1 LVEILLA
8 WSYNDFMNTY
18 KFIVEVEDLRKYY
31 GNIKAVDGVS
41 FKIKQGSIFTLLGPN
56 GAGKTT
62 TLEIIEGLRTP
73 DSGKITIFGRQV
85 ERIGREEKEFIGVS
99 LQETNLIGNL
109 TVRETLSM
117 FRSFYKKGLN
127 VDDVL
132 DFVSLKDKAKS
143 YVEKLSGGQRQRLA
157 IGLAIINDPLLLF
170 LDEPTTGLDPQAR
183 RSIWD
188 LLLQLKKQGKTIV
201 LTTHYMEEAEF
212 LSDWVCI
219 MDHGKIIREG
229 TPEDLIKSI
238 GGESVIE
245 VEVEHSDGFLEELS
259 NIGLNYSY
267 NEKHKR
273 LIIKTNNVLETIGIL
288 LRIAEEKG
296 INIRNEIIRQPNL
309 EDVFL
314 TLTGKQLRE
323 E

>member
-1 LVEILLA
+1 
-8 WSYNDFMNTY
+8 MNTY

-288 LRIAEEKG
+288 LRIAKEKG
-296 INIRNEIIRQPNL
+296 INVRNEIIRQPNL

>member
-1 LVEILLA
+1 
-8 WSYNDFMNTY
+8 
-18 KFIVEVEDLRKYY
+18 VEVENLKKYY
-31 GNIKAVDGVS
+31 GNVKAVDGVS

-85 ERIGREEKEFIGVS
+85 EKIGREEKELIGVS

-109 TVRETLSM
+109 TVKETFSM
-117 FRSFYKKGLN
+117 FRSFYKKGLR

-132 DFVSLKDKAKS
+132 DFVNLKDKAKS
-143 YVEKLSGGQRQRLA
+143 YVDKLSGGQRQRLA
-157 IGLAIINDPLLLF
+157 IGLALINDPLLLF

-219 MDHGKIIREG
+219 IDHGKIIREG

-245 VEVEHSDGFLEELS
+245 VDVEEDGEFLRELE
-259 NIGLNYSY
+259 NMGLNYTF
-267 NEKHKR
+267 NAKHRR
-273 LIIKTNNVLETIGIL
+273 LILKTNNVLETIDIL
-288 LRIAEEKG
+288 LRAAKKRG

>member
-1 LVEILLA
+1 
-8 WSYNDFMNTY
+8 MNSY
-18 KFIVEVEDLRKYY
+18 KFIVEVEDLRKTY
-31 GNIKAVDGVS
+31 GNVKAVDGVS

-73 DSGKITIFGRQV
+73 DSGKITIFGKIV
-85 ERIGREEKEFIGVS
+85 DRIGREEKELIGVS
-99 LQETNLIGNL
+99 LQETNLISHL

-117 FRSFYKKGLN
+117 FRSFYKRGLN

-132 DFVSLKDKAKS
+132 DFVSLKEKEKS
-143 YVEKLSGGQRQRLA
+143 YVEKLSGGQKQRLA

-183 RSIWD
+183 RSVWD
-188 LLLQLKKQGKTIV
+188 LLLKLKAQGKTIV

-212 LSDWVCI
+212 LADWVCI
-219 MDHGKIIREG
+219 MDHGKVIAEG
-229 TPEDLIKSI
+229 TPEDLIRSI
-238 GGESVIE
+238 GGESIIE
-245 VEVEHSDGFLEELS
+245 VDVEEDHEFLDDL
-259 NIGLNYSY
+259 NKVGLNYVF
-267 NEKHKR
+267 NPKHRR
-273 LIIKTNNVLETIGIL
+273 LVIKTNNVLESIERL
-288 LRIAEEKG
+288 LKIAKEKG
-296 INIRNEIIRQPNL
+296 IKVRNEIIRQPNL

-314 TLTGKQLRE
+314 TLTGRQLRE

>member
-1 LVEILLA
+1 
-8 WSYNDFMNTY
+8 MNSH
-18 KFIVEVEDLRKYY
+18 KFLVEVEDLRKYY
-31 GNIKAVDGVS
+31 GNVKAVDGVS

-85 ERIGREEKEFIGVS
+85 DRIGREEKELIGVS
-99 LQETNLIGNL
+99 LQETNLISHL

-117 FRSFYKKGLN
+117 FRSFYKRGLR

-132 DFVSLKDKAKS
+132 DFVNLKEKEKS

-183 RSIWD
+183 RSVWD
-188 LLLQLKKQGKTIV
+188 LLLDLKKKGKTIV

-212 LSDWVCI
+212 LADWVCI
-219 MDHGKIIREG
+219 MDHGKIIAEG
-229 TPEDLIKSI
+229 TPEDLIRSI

-245 VEVEHSDGFLEELS
+245 VDIEENHSFLEDL
-259 NIGLNYSY
+259 NNMGLNYVFNSK
-267 NEKHKR
+267 NKR
-273 LIIKTNNVLETIGIL
+273 LVIKTNNVLEAIENL
-288 LRIAEEKG
+288 LKIAKGKG
-296 INIRNEIIRQPNL
+296 IKVRNETIRQPNL

-314 TLTGKQLRE
+314 TLTGRQLRE

>member
-1 LVEILLA
+1 
-8 WSYNDFMNTY
+8 MNNY
-18 KFIVEVEDLRKYY
+18 KFIVEVEDLRKTY
-31 GNIKAVDGVS
+31 GNVKAVDGVS

-73 DSGKITIFGRQV
+73 DSGKITIFGKIV
-85 ERIGREEKEFIGVS
+85 DRIGREEKELIGVS
-99 LQETNLIGNL
+99 LQETNLISHL

-117 FRSFYKKGLN
+117 FRSFYKRGLN

-132 DFVSLKDKAKS
+132 DFVSLKEKEKS

-170 LDEPTTGLDPQAR
+170 LDEPTTGLDPKAR
-183 RSIWD
+183 RSVWD
-188 LLLQLKKQGKTIV
+188 LLLKLKAQGKTIV

-212 LSDWVCI
+212 LADWVCI
-219 MDHGKIIREG
+219 MDHGRVIAEG
-229 TPEDLIKSI
+229 TPEDLIRSI
-238 GGESVIE
+238 GGESIIE
-245 VEVEHSDGFLEELS
+245 VDVEEDHEFLDDL
-259 NIGLNYSY
+259 NKVGLNYVF
-267 NEKHKR
+267 NPKHRR
-273 LIIKTNNVLETIGIL
+273 LVIKTNNVLESIERL
-288 LRIAEEKG
+288 LKIAKEKG
-296 INIRNEIIRQPNL
+296 IKVRNEIIRQPNL

-314 TLTGKQLRE
+314 TLTGRQLRE

>member
-1 LVEILLA
+1 
-8 WSYNDFMNTY
+8 MNNY
-18 KFIVEVEDLRKYY
+18 KFIMEVEDLRKTY
-31 GNIKAVDGVS
+31 GNVKAVDGVS

-73 DSGKITIFGRQV
+73 DSGKITIFGKIV
-85 ERIGREEKEFIGVS
+85 DRIGREEKELIGVS
-99 LQETNLIGNL
+99 LQETNLISHL

-117 FRSFYKKGLN
+117 FRSFYKRGLN

-132 DFVSLKDKAKS
+132 DFVSLKEKEKS

-183 RSIWD
+183 RSVWD
-188 LLLQLKKQGKTIV
+188 LLLKLKAQGKTIV

-212 LSDWVCI
+212 LADWVCI
-219 MDHGKIIREG
+219 MDHGRVIAEG
-229 TPEDLIKSI
+229 TPEDLIRSI
-238 GGESVIE
+238 GGESIIE
-245 VEVEHSDGFLEELS
+245 VDLEEDHEFLDDL
-259 NIGLNYSY
+259 NKVGLNYVF
-267 NEKHKR
+267 NPKHRR
-273 LIIKTNNVLETIGIL
+273 LVIKTNNVLESIERL
-288 LRIAEEKG
+288 LKIAKEKG
-296 INIRNEIIRQPNL
+296 IKVRNEIIRQPNL

-314 TLTGKQLRE
+314 TLTGRQLRE

>member
-1 LVEILLA
+1 
-8 WSYNDFMNTY
+8 MNSY
-18 KFIVEVEDLRKYY
+18 KFIVEVEDLRKTY
-31 GNIKAVDGVS
+31 GNVKAVDGVS

-73 DSGKITIFGRQV
+73 DSGKIKIFGKEV
-85 ERIGREEKEFIGVS
+85 KKIGREEKELIGVA
-99 LQETNLIGNL
+99 LQETQLISHL
-109 TVRETLSM
+109 TVKETLSM
-117 FRSFYKKGLN
+117 FRSFYSRGLK

-132 DFVSLKDKAKS
+132 EFVNLKDKAKS
-143 YVEKLSGGQRQRLA
+143 HVDKLSGGQKQRLA
-157 IGLAIINDPLLLF
+157 IGLALINDPLLLF

-183 RSIWD
+183 RSVWD

-212 LSDWVCI
+212 LADWVCI
-219 MDHGKIIREG
+219 MDNGKIIREG

-245 VEVEHSDGFLEELS
+245 VDVEESQSFLNKLKELE
-259 NIGLNYSY
+259 INYTY
-267 NEKHKR
+267 NPKHGR
-273 LIIKTNNVLETIGIL
+273 LLVKTNNVLETIDSIL
-288 LRIAEEKG
+288 KIARECSVRV
-296 INIRNEIIRQPNL
+296 RNEIIRQPNF

-314 TLTGKQLRE
+314 TLTGRQLRE

>member
-1 LVEILLA
+1 
-8 WSYNDFMNTY
+8 MNSH
-18 KFIVEVEDLRKYY
+18 KFLVEVEDLRKYY
-31 GNIKAVDGVS
+31 GNVKAVDGVS

-85 ERIGREEKEFIGVS
+85 DRIGREEKELIGVS
-99 LQETNLIGNL
+99 LQETNLISHL

-117 FRSFYKKGLN
+117 FRSFYKRGLK

-132 DFVSLKDKAKS
+132 DFVNLKEKEKS

-183 RSIWD
+183 RSVWD
-188 LLLQLKKQGKTIV
+188 LLLDLKKKGKTIV

-212 LSDWVCI
+212 LADWVCI
-219 MDHGKIIREG
+219 MDHGKIIAEG
-229 TPEDLIKSI
+229 TPEDLIRSI

-245 VEVEHSDGFLEELS
+245 VDIEENHSFLEDL
-259 NIGLNYSY
+259 NNMGLNYVFNSK
-267 NEKHKR
+267 NKR
-273 LIIKTNNVLETIGIL
+273 LVIKTNNVLEAIENL
-288 LRIAEEKG
+288 LKIAKGKG
-296 INIRNEIIRQPNL
+296 IKVRNETIRQPNL

-314 TLTGKQLRE
+314 TLTGRQLRE

>member
-1 LVEILLA
+1 
-8 WSYNDFMNTY
+8 MNNY
-18 KFIVEVEDLRKYY
+18 KFIVEVEDLRKTY
-31 GNIKAVDGVS
+31 GNVKAVDGVS

-73 DSGKITIFGRQV
+73 DSGKITIFGKIV
-85 ERIGREEKEFIGVS
+85 DRIGREEKELIGVS
-99 LQETNLIGNL
+99 LQETNLISHL

-117 FRSFYKKGLN
+117 FRSFYKRGLN

-132 DFVSLKDKAKS
+132 DFVSLKEKEKS

-183 RSIWD
+183 RSVWD
-188 LLLQLKKQGKTIV
+188 LLLKLKAQGKTIV

-212 LSDWVCI
+212 LADWVCI
-219 MDHGKIIREG
+219 MDHGRVIAEG
-229 TPEDLIKSI
+229 TPEDLIRSI
-238 GGESVIE
+238 GGESIIE
-245 VEVEHSDGFLEELS
+245 VDVEEDHEFLDDL
-259 NIGLNYSY
+259 NKVGLNYVF
-267 NEKHKR
+267 NPKHRR
-273 LIIKTNNVLETIGIL
+273 LVIKTNNVLESIECL
-288 LRIAEEKG
+288 LKIAKEKG
-296 INIRNEIIRQPNL
+296 IKVRNEIIRQPNL

-314 TLTGKQLRE
+314 TLTGRQLRE

>member
-1 LVEILLA
+1 
-8 WSYNDFMNTY
+8 MNNF
-18 KFIVEVEDLRKYY
+18 KFIVEVENLKKYY
-31 GNIKAVDGVS
+31 GNVKAVDGVS

-85 ERIGREEKEFIGVS
+85 EKIGREEKELIGVS

-109 TVRETLSM
+109 TVKETFSM
-117 FRSFYKKGLN
+117 FRSFYKKGLR

-143 YVEKLSGGQRQRLA
+143 YVDKLSGGQRQRLA
-157 IGLAIINDPLLLF
+157 IGLALINDPLLLF

-219 MDHGKIIREG
+219 IDHGKIIREG

-245 VEVEHSDGFLEELS
+245 VDVEEDGEFLRELE
-259 NIGLNYSY
+259 NMGLNYTF
-267 NEKHKR
+267 NAKHRR
-273 LIIKTNNVLETIGIL
+273 LILKTNNVLETIDIL
-288 LRIAEEKG
+288 LRAAKKRG

>member
-1 LVEILLA
+1 
-8 WSYNDFMNTY
+8 MNAY

-73 DSGKITIFGRQV
+73 DSGKITIFGKQV

-99 LQETNLIGNL
+99 LQETSLIGNL

-117 FRSFYKKGLN
+117 FRSFYKKGLR

-132 DFVSLKDKAKS
+132 DFVSLRDKAKS

-183 RSIWD
+183 RNIWD

-245 VEVEHSDGFLEELS
+245 VEVEQSDGFFEELS

-288 LRIAEEKG
+288 LRIAKEKG

>member
-1 LVEILLA
+1 
-8 WSYNDFMNTY
+8 MNNY
-18 KFIVEVEDLRKYY
+18 KFIVEVEDLRKTY
-31 GNIKAVDGVS
+31 GNVKAVDGVS

-73 DSGKITIFGRQV
+73 DSGKITIFGKIV
-85 ERIGREEKEFIGVS
+85 DRIGREEKELIGVS
-99 LQETNLIGNL
+99 LQETNLISHL

-117 FRSFYKKGLN
+117 FRSFYKRGLN

-132 DFVSLKDKAKS
+132 DFVSLKEKEKS

-183 RSIWD
+183 RSVWD
-188 LLLQLKKQGKTIV
+188 LLLKLKAQGKTIV

-212 LSDWVCI
+212 LADWVCI
-219 MDHGKIIREG
+219 MDHGRVIAEG
-229 TPEDLIKSI
+229 TPEDLIRSI
-238 GGESVIE
+238 GGESIIE
-245 VEVEHSDGFLEELS
+245 VDVEEDHEFLDDL
-259 NIGLNYSY
+259 NKVGLNYVF
-267 NEKHKR
+267 NPKHRR
-273 LIIKTNNVLETIGIL
+273 LVIKTNNVLESIERL
-288 LRIAEEKG
+288 LKIAKEKG
-296 INIRNEIIRQPNL
+296 IKVRNEIIRQPNL

-314 TLTGKQLRE
+314 TLTGRQLRE

>member
-1 LVEILLA
+1 
-8 WSYNDFMNTY
+8 MNTY

-41 FKIKQGSIFTLLGPN
+41 FKIRQGSIFTLLGPN

>member
-1 LVEILLA
+1 
-8 WSYNDFMNTY
+8 MNNY
-18 KFIVEVEDLRKYY
+18 KFIVEVEDLRKTY
-31 GNIKAVDGVS
+31 GNVKAVDGVS

-73 DSGKITIFGRQV
+73 DSGKITIFGKIV
-85 ERIGREEKEFIGVS
+85 DRIGREEKELIDVS
-99 LQETNLIGNL
+99 LQETNLISHL

-117 FRSFYKKGLN
+117 FRSFYKRGLN

-132 DFVSLKDKAKS
+132 DFVSLKEKEKS

-183 RSIWD
+183 RSVWD
-188 LLLQLKKQGKTIV
+188 LLLKLKAQGKTIV

-212 LSDWVCI
+212 LADWVCI
-219 MDHGKIIREG
+219 MDHGKVIAEG
-229 TPEDLIKSI
+229 TPEDLIRSI
-238 GGESVIE
+238 GGESIIE
-245 VEVEHSDGFLEELS
+245 VDVEEDHEFLDDL
-259 NIGLNYSY
+259 NKVGLNYVF
-267 NEKHKR
+267 NPKHKR
-273 LIIKTNNVLETIGIL
+273 LVIKTNNVLESIEHL
-288 LRIAEEKG
+288 LKIAKEKG
-296 INIRNEIIRQPNL
+296 IKVRNEIIRQPNL

-314 TLTGKQLRE
+314 TLTGRQLRE

>member
-1 LVEILLA
+1 
-8 WSYNDFMNTY
+8 MNNY
-18 KFIVEVEDLRKYY
+18 KFIVEVEDLRKTY
-31 GNIKAVDGVS
+31 GNVKAVDGVS

-73 DSGKITIFGRQV
+73 DSGKITIFGRMV
-85 ERIGREEKEFIGVS
+85 DRIGREEKELIGVS
-99 LQETNLIGNL
+99 LQETNLISHL

-117 FRSFYKKGLN
+117 FRSFYKRGLN

-132 DFVSLKDKAKS
+132 DFVSLKEKEKS

-183 RSIWD
+183 RSVWD
-188 LLLQLKKQGKTIV
+188 LLLKLKAQGKTIV

-212 LSDWVCI
+212 LADWVCI
-219 MDHGKIIREG
+219 IDHGKVIAEG
-229 TPEDLIKSI
+229 TPEDLIRSI
-238 GGESVIE
+238 GGESIIE
-245 VEVEHSDGFLEELS
+245 VDVEEDHEFLDDL
-259 NIGLNYSY
+259 NKVGLNYVF
-267 NEKHKR
+267 NPKHRR
-273 LIIKTNNVLETIGIL
+273 LVIKTNNVLESIERL
-288 LRIAEEKG
+288 LKIAKEKG
-296 INIRNEIIRQPNL
+296 IKVRNEIIRQPNL

-314 TLTGKQLRE
+314 TLTGRQLRE

>member
-1 LVEILLA
+1 
-8 WSYNDFMNTY
+8 MNNY
-18 KFIVEVEDLRKYY
+18 KFIVEVEDLRKTY
-31 GNIKAVDGVS
+31 GNVKAVDGVS

-73 DSGKITIFGRQV
+73 DSGKITIFGKIV
-85 ERIGREEKEFIGVS
+85 DRIGREEKELIGVS
-99 LQETNLIGNL
+99 LQETNLISHL

-117 FRSFYKKGLN
+117 FRSFYKRGLN

-132 DFVSLKDKAKS
+132 DFVSLKEKEKS

-183 RSIWD
+183 RSVWD
-188 LLLQLKKQGKTIV
+188 LLLKLKAQGKTIV

-212 LSDWVCI
+212 LADWVCI
-219 MDHGKIIREG
+219 MDHGKVIAEG
-229 TPEDLIKSI
+229 TPEDLIRSI
-238 GGESVIE
+238 GGESIIE
-245 VEVEHSDGFLEELS
+245 VDVEEDHEFLDDL
-259 NIGLNYSY
+259 NKVGLNYVF
-267 NEKHKR
+267 NPKHRR
-273 LIIKTNNVLETIGIL
+273 LVIKTNNVLESIERL
-288 LRIAEEKG
+288 LKIAKEKG
-296 INIRNEIIRQPNL
+296 IKVRNEIIRQPNL

-314 TLTGKQLRE
+314 TLTGRQLRE

>member
-1 LVEILLA
+1 
-8 WSYNDFMNTY
+8 M
-18 KFIVEVEDLRKYY
+18 EVEDLRKTY
-31 GNIKAVDGVS
+31 GNVKAVDGVS

-73 DSGKITIFGRQV
+73 DSGKITIFGKIV
-85 ERIGREEKEFIGVS
+85 DRIGREEKELIGVS
-99 LQETNLIGNL
+99 LQETNLISHL

-117 FRSFYKKGLN
+117 FRSFYKRGLN

-132 DFVSLKDKAKS
+132 DFVSLKEKEKS

-183 RSIWD
+183 RSVWD
-188 LLLQLKKQGKTIV
+188 LLLKLKAQGKTIV

-212 LSDWVCI
+212 LADWVCI
-219 MDHGKIIREG
+219 MDHGRVIAEG
-229 TPEDLIKSI
+229 TPEDLIRSI
-238 GGESVIE
+238 GGESIIE
-245 VEVEHSDGFLEELS
+245 VDLEEDHEFLDDL
-259 NIGLNYSY
+259 NKVGLNYVF
-267 NEKHKR
+267 NPKHRR
-273 LIIKTNNVLETIGIL
+273 LVIKTNNVLESIERL
-288 LRIAEEKG
+288 LKIAKEKG
-296 INIRNEIIRQPNL
+296 IKVRNEIIRQPNL

-314 TLTGKQLRE
+314 TLTGRQLRE

>member
-1 LVEILLA
+1 
-8 WSYNDFMNTY
+8 MNTY

-41 FKIKQGSIFTLLGPN
+41 FKIRQGSIFTLLGPN

-62 TLEIIEGLRTP
+62 TLEIIEGLRTS

>member
-1 LVEILLA
+1 
-8 WSYNDFMNTY
+8 MNNF
-18 KFIVEVEDLRKYY
+18 KFIVEVENLKKYY
-31 GNIKAVDGVS
+31 GNVKAVDGVS

-85 ERIGREEKEFIGVS
+85 EKIGREEKELIGVS

-109 TVRETLSM
+109 TVKETFSM
-117 FRSFYKKGLN
+117 FRSFYKKGLR

-143 YVEKLSGGQRQRLA
+143 YVDKLSGGQRQRLA
-157 IGLAIINDPLLLF
+157 IGLALINDPLLLF

-219 MDHGKIIREG
+219 IDHGKIIREG
-229 TPEDLIKSI
+229 TPGDLIKSI

-245 VEVEHSDGFLEELS
+245 VDVEEDGEFLRELE
-259 NIGLNYSY
+259 NMGLNYTF
-267 NEKHKR
+267 NAKHRR
-273 LIIKTNNVLETIGIL
+273 LILKTNNVLETIDIL
-288 LRIAEEKG
+288 LRAAKKRR

-314 TLTGKQLRE
+314 TLTGNQLRE

>member
-1 LVEILLA
+1 
-8 WSYNDFMNTY
+8 MNNF
-18 KFIVEVEDLRKYY
+18 KFIVEVEDLKKYY
-31 GNIKAVDGVS
+31 GTVKAVDGVS

-85 ERIGREEKEFIGVS
+85 EKIGREEKELIGVS

-109 TVRETLSM
+109 TVKETLSM
-117 FRSFYKKGLN
+117 FRSFYKKGLS

-132 DFVSLKDKAKS
+132 DFVSLRDKAKTH
-143 YVEKLSGGQRQRLA
+143 VERLSGGQRQRLA
-157 IGLAIINDPLLLF
+157 IGLALINDPLLLF

-245 VEVEHSDGFLEELS
+245 VEVEEDGEFLSELE
-259 NIGLNYSY
+259 NMGLNYTF
-267 NEKHKR
+267 NAKHRR
-273 LIIKTNNVLETIGIL
+273 LILKTNNVLGTIDVL
-288 LRIAEEKG
+288 LRSAKKRG

>member
-1 LVEILLA
+1 
-8 WSYNDFMNTY
+8 MNNF
-18 KFIVEVEDLRKYY
+18 KFIVEVENLKKYY
-31 GNIKAVDGVS
+31 GNVKAVDGVS

-85 ERIGREEKEFIGVS
+85 EKIGREEKELIGVS

-109 TVRETLSM
+109 TVKETFSM
-117 FRSFYKKGLN
+117 FRSFYKKGLR

-143 YVEKLSGGQRQRLA
+143 YVDKLSGGQRQRLA
-157 IGLAIINDPLLLF
+157 IGLALINDPLLLF

-219 MDHGKIIREG
+219 IDHGKIIREG

-245 VEVEHSDGFLEELS
+245 VDVEEDGEFLRELE
-259 NIGLNYSY
+259 NMGLNYTF
-267 NEKHKR
+267 NAKHRR
-273 LIIKTNNVLETIGIL
+273 LILKTNNVLETIDIL
-288 LRIAEEKG
+288 LRAAKKGG

>member
-1 LVEILLA
+1 
-8 WSYNDFMNTY
+8 MNNY
-18 KFIVEVEDLRKYY
+18 KFIVEVEDLRKTY
-31 GNIKAVDGVS
+31 GNVKAVDGVS

-73 DSGKITIFGRQV
+73 DSGKITIFGKIV
-85 ERIGREEKEFIGVS
+85 DMIGREEKELIGVS
-99 LQETNLIGNL
+99 LQETNLISHL

-117 FRSFYKKGLN
+117 FRSFYKRGLN

-132 DFVSLKDKAKS
+132 DFVSLKEKEKS

-183 RSIWD
+183 RSVWD
-188 LLLQLKKQGKTIV
+188 LLLKLKAQGKTIV

-212 LSDWVCI
+212 LADWVCI
-219 MDHGKIIREG
+219 MDHGKVIAEG
-229 TPEDLIKSI
+229 TPEDLIRSI
-238 GGESVIE
+238 GGESIIE
-245 VEVEHSDGFLEELS
+245 VDVEEDYEFLDDL
-259 NIGLNYSY
+259 NKVGLNYVF
-267 NEKHKR
+267 NPKHRR
-273 LIIKTNNVLETIGIL
+273 LVIKTNNVLESIERL
-288 LRIAEEKG
+288 LKIAKEKG
-296 INIRNEIIRQPNL
+296 IKVRNEIIRQPNL

-314 TLTGKQLRE
+314 NLTGRQLRE

>member
-1 LVEILLA
+1 
-8 WSYNDFMNTY
+8 MNNY
-18 KFIVEVEDLRKYY
+18 KFIVEVEDLRKTY
-31 GNIKAVDGVS
+31 GNVKAVDGVS

-73 DSGKITIFGRQV
+73 DSGKITIFGKIV
-85 ERIGREEKEFIGVS
+85 DRIGREEKELIGVS
-99 LQETNLIGNL
+99 LQETNLISHL

-117 FRSFYKKGLN
+117 FRSFYKRGLN

-132 DFVSLKDKAKS
+132 DFVSLKEKEKS

-183 RSIWD
+183 RSVWD
-188 LLLQLKKQGKTIV
+188 LLLKLKAQGKTIV

-212 LSDWVCI
+212 LADWVCI
-219 MDHGKIIREG
+219 MDHGKVIAEG
-229 TPEDLIKSI
+229 TPEDLIRSM
-238 GGESVIE
+238 GGESIIE
-245 VEVEHSDGFLEELS
+245 VDVEEDHEFLDDL
-259 NIGLNYSY
+259 NKVGLNYVF
-267 NEKHKR
+267 NPKHRR
-273 LIIKTNNVLETIGIL
+273 LVIKTNNVLESIEHL
-288 LRIAEEKG
+288 LKIAKEKG
-296 INIRNEIIRQPNL
+296 IKVRNEIIRQPNV

-314 TLTGKQLRE
+314 TLTGRQLRE

>member
-1 LVEILLA
+1 
-8 WSYNDFMNTY
+8 MNNF
-18 KFIVEVEDLRKYY
+18 KFIVEVENLKKYY
-31 GNIKAVDGVS
+31 GNVKAVDGVS

-85 ERIGREEKEFIGVS
+85 EKIGREEKELIGVS

-109 TVRETLSM
+109 TVKETFSM
-117 FRSFYKKGLN
+117 FRSFYKKGLR

-143 YVEKLSGGQRQRLA
+143 YVDKLSGGQRQRLA
-157 IGLAIINDPLLLF
+157 IGLALINDPLLLF

-245 VEVEHSDGFLEELS
+245 VDVEEDGEFLRELE
-259 NIGLNYSY
+259 NMGLNYTF
-267 NEKHKR
+267 NAKHRR
-273 LIIKTNNVLETIGIL
+273 LILKTNNVLETIDIL
-288 LRIAEEKG
+288 LRAAKKRG

>member
-1 LVEILLA
+1 
-8 WSYNDFMNTY
+8 MNNY
-18 KFIVEVEDLRKYY
+18 KFIVEVEDLRKTY
-31 GNIKAVDGVS
+31 GNVKAVDGVS

-73 DSGKITIFGRQV
+73 DSGKITIFGKIV
-85 ERIGREEKEFIGVS
+85 DRIGREEKELIGVS
-99 LQETNLIGNL
+99 LQETNLISHL

-117 FRSFYKKGLN
+117 FRSFYKRGLN

-132 DFVSLKDKAKS
+132 DFVSLKEKEKS

-183 RSIWD
+183 RSVWD
-188 LLLQLKKQGKTIV
+188 LLLKLKAQGKTIV

-212 LSDWVCI
+212 LADWVCI
-219 MDHGKIIREG
+219 MDHGKVIAEG
-229 TPEDLIKSI
+229 TPEDLIRNI
-238 GGESVIE
+238 GGESIIE
-245 VEVEHSDGFLEELS
+245 VDVEEDHEFLDDL
-259 NIGLNYSY
+259 NKVGLNYVF
-267 NEKHKR
+267 NPKHRR
-273 LIIKTNNVLETIGIL
+273 LVIKTNNVLESIEHL
-288 LRIAEEKG
+288 LKIAKEKG
-296 INIRNEIIRQPNL
+296 IKVRNEIIRQPNL

-314 TLTGKQLRE
+314 TLTGRQLRE

>member
-1 LVEILLA
+1 
-8 WSYNDFMNTY
+8 MNSY
-18 KFIVEVEDLRKYY
+18 KFIVEVEDLRKTY
-31 GNIKAVDGVS
+31 GNVKAVDGVS

-73 DSGKITIFGRQV
+73 DSGKIKIFGKEV
-85 ERIGREEKEFIGVS
+85 KKIGREEKELIGVA
-99 LQETNLIGNL
+99 LQETQLISHL
-109 TVRETLSM
+109 TVKETLSM
-117 FRSFYKKGLN
+117 FRSFYSRGLK

-132 DFVSLKDKAKS
+132 EFVNLKDKAKS
-143 YVEKLSGGQRQRLA
+143 HVDKLSGGQKQRLA
-157 IGLAIINDPLLLF
+157 IGLALINDPLLLF

-183 RSIWD
+183 RSVWD

-212 LSDWVCI
+212 LADWVCI
-219 MDHGKIIREG
+219 MDNGKIIREG

-245 VEVEHSDGFLEELS
+245 VDVEESQSFLNKLKELE
-259 NIGLNYSY
+259 INYTY
-267 NEKHKR
+267 NPKHGR
-273 LIIKTNNVLETIGIL
+273 LLVKTNNVLETIDSIL
-288 LRIAEEKG
+288 KIARECSVRV
-296 INIRNEIIRQPNL
+296 RNEIIRQPNL

-314 TLTGKQLRE
+314 TLTGRQLRE

>member
-1 LVEILLA
+1 
-8 WSYNDFMNTY
+8 MNNF
-18 KFIVEVEDLRKYY
+18 KFIVEVEELRKYY
-31 GNIKAVDGVS
+31 GSVKAVDGVS

-73 DSGKITIFGRQV
+73 DSGKITIFGRHV
-85 ERIGREEKEFIGVS
+85 EKIGREEKELIGVS

-117 FRSFYKKGLN
+117 FRSFYKKGLS
-127 VDDVL
+127 VEDVL
-132 DFVSLKDKAKS
+132 DFVSLKDKAKTH
-143 YVEKLSGGQRQRLA
+143 VDRLSGGQRQRLA
-157 IGLAIINDPLLLF
+157 IGLALINDPLLLF

-219 MDHGKIIREG
+219 MDHGRIIREG

-245 VEVEHSDGFLEELS
+245 VDVEEDGEFLSELE
-259 NIGLNYSY
+259 NMGLNYTF
-267 NEKHKR
+267 NAKHR
-273 LIIKTNNVLETIGIL
+273 AAYYEN
-288 LRIAEEKG
+288 
-296 INIRNEIIRQPNL
+296 Q
-309 EDVFL
+309 
-314 TLTGKQLRE
+314 
-323 E
+323 

>member
-1 LVEILLA
+1 
-8 WSYNDFMNTY
+8 MNNY
-18 KFIVEVEDLRKYY
+18 KFIVEVEDLRKTY
-31 GNIKAVDGVS
+31 GSIKAVDGVS

-62 TLEIIEGLRTP
+62 TLEIIEGLRIP
-73 DSGKITIFGRQV
+73 DSGKITIFGKQV
-85 ERIGREEKEFIGVS
+85 DRIGKEEKELIGVS
-99 LQETNLIGNL
+99 LQETHLISHL
-109 TVRETLSM
+109 TVRETLNM
-117 FRSFYKKGLN
+117 FRSLYKRGLK

-132 DFVSLKDKAKS
+132 EFVNLKDKANDR
-143 YVEKLSGGQRQRLA
+143 VDKLSGGQRQRLA
-157 IGLAIINDPLLLF
+157 IGLSLVNDPLLLF

-188 LLLQLKKQGKTIV
+188 LLLELKKRGKTIV

-212 LSDWVCI
+212 LADWVCI

-245 VEVEHSDGFLEELS
+245 VDVEENHGFFESLDEF
-259 NIGLNYSY
+259 GLNYVY
-267 NEKHKR
+267 NPKHNR
-273 LIIKTNNVLETIGIL
+273 LIVKTSNVLETIGIL
-288 LRIAEEKG
+288 LKVAKDK
-296 INIRNEIIRQPNL
+296 NVKIRNEIIRQPNL

-314 TLTGKQLRE
+314 TLTGRQLRE